1 MGFFDF
7 FKGSKPN
14 TRDAEAL
21 PGGGPEIR
29 DFECMSR
36 PVSLLKIIA
45 MKYVQTITYLVAA
58 CLVLIGIFPAVGW
71 CAPQSTDEDNLRY
84 VWSVDGITIYQQPDV
99 AADSVGYV
107 GYGETVTVGEAVK
120 AGPVDEENYPW
131 RSKWVQVDY
140 NGTTGFMLDAFLSGY
155 PAPDRAGLPMF
166 LDEYLGSLS
175 PVVSGQDEGQT
186 DEFCAK
192 RTRHFE
198 NGIFYE
204 STDFG
209 PCEQCGHIRES
220 IFFPSATKEE
230 VLMMAVYFE
239 FQYEGM
245 QPELLRAEGNTDG
258 TQWVVAYEYGQIKDI
273 QLQEQEEGVL
283 LIKDIML

>member
-1 MGFFDF
+1 MKSLNKINCLMVSCLLLVGI
-7 FKGSKPN
+7 
-14 TRDAEAL
+14 L
-21 PGGGPEIR
+21 P
-29 DFECMSR
+29 
-36 PVSLLKIIA
+36 
-45 MKYVQTITYLVAA
+45 VA
-58 CLVLIGIFPAVGW
+58 GW
-71 CAPQSTDEDNLRY
+71 CSAQSLENGNLRHA
-84 VWSVDGITIYQQPDV
+84 WSVDGITIYQQPDV
-99 AADSVGYV
+99 TADSVGYV

-120 AGPVDEENYPW
+120 EGPVDEENYLW

-209 PCEQCGHIRES
+209 SCEQCGHIRES
-220 IFFPSATKEE
+220 IFFPSATMEE
-230 VLMMAVYFE
+230 VLMMAVYFQ
-239 FQYEGM
+239 FQYEDM
-245 QPELLRAEGNTDG
+245 QPELLPAEGSTDG
-258 TQWVVAYEYGQIKDI
+258 TQWVVAYEYGQIVDV
-273 QLQEQEEGVL
+273 QLQEQKEGVL
-283 LIKDIML
+283 LIKDIVL